1 LSGGG
6 LHYHR
11 LMRIGLLISELS
23 QRNGW
28 AQYSLKLAEALQKQ
42 GASLRI
48 VTARNAPAQP
58 DIPSLPLL
66 PNVNPPDNFALL
78 RMLACFPQAKAFL
91 ADCDIIH
98 TAIEAYA
105 PLAVAI
111 ASQRPCFITA
121 HGSYVN
127 LPRTRVWPISQLYRQ
142 AFRQSRLIC
151 VSHYTERVAHEI
163 IPDMRT
169 IVIQNAVD
177 FEQYAA
183 LKRVPAEVPT
193 ILTAGGVKRRK
204 GTLPLVRAVAKLRET
219 IPSIQCMVIGTMQ
232 AEPHYVREVQAEIV
246 ALGLEQHVH
255 LLGFVDRETLLGWYA
270 QSHCFVLPSINSAW
284 KFEGFGLTHL
294 EASAA
299 GMPVIG
305 TTDCGAEDA
314 IEHGV
319 TGLLVSQANVEQDL
333 APAILELLNNP
344 QKAQQMG
351 AAGKEKAR
359 QQTWDKVATHVI
371 EAYRLALK

>member
-1 LSGGG
+1 
-6 LHYHR
+6 
-11 LMRIGLLISELS
+11 MRIGLLVPNLTD
-23 QRNGW
+23 QHGW
-28 AQYSLKLAEALQKQ
+28 GHYSLSLIKALREAGYDLAIIAATNNEYKDSQVLANILPAVDQ
-42 GASLRI
+42 AESFSL
-48 VTARNAPAQP
+48 
-58 DIPSLPLL
+58 LKMGLLL
-66 PNVNPPDNFALL
+66 PQIRSLFT
-78 RMLACFPQAKAFL
+78 
-91 ADCDIIH
+91 DCVIIH
-98 TAIEAYA
+98 STIENYA

-111 ASQRPCFITA
+111 AGQRPSFITA

-127 LPRTRVWPISQLYRQ
+127 LSRIRSWPISWLYRQ

-151 VSHYTERVAHEI
+151 VSHYTERVAHDI
-163 IPDMRT
+163 IPDIRT
-169 IVIQNAVD
+169 IVIPNAVD

-183 LKRVPAEVPT
+183 LERIPAEVPT
-193 ILTAGGVKRRK
+193 ILTAGGVKERK
-204 GTLPLVRAVAKLRET
+204 GTLPLVRAVARLRET
-219 IPSIQCMVIGTMQ
+219 IPNIRCMVLGTMK
-232 AEPHYVREVQAEIV
+232 AEPHYVAKVQAEIA

-255 LLGFVDRETLLGWYA
+255 LLGFVDKETLLSWYA
-270 QSHCFVLPSINSAW
+270 KAHVFVLPSINSAW

-299 GMPVIG
+299 GIPVIG

-333 APAILELLNNP
+333 APAILELLTNP

-359 QQTWDKVATHVI
+359 QQTWDKVAIQVLK
-371 EAYRLALK
+371 AYQQALE